1 MTKNLKVQR
10 EENAPAISYNN
21 SGPIHNSTKNRSSRS
36 EVACKMV
43 FITRVRK
50 HLCQSLFFNK
60 VAALRPAT
68 LLKKRFWQ
76 RCFPVKFLRA
86 PFFTEH
92 LWWLLLEKASKTSKY
107 LIIIKNMIQQNS
119 TFLLDNTCGI
129 AIYADDNT
137 PYTSNASEGL
147 VSNILQCSCRD
158 LLK

>member
-1 MTKNLKVQR
+1 MNF
-10 EENAPAISYNN
+10 A
-21 SGPIHNSTKNRSSRS
+21 
-36 EVACKMV
+36 
-43 FITRVRK
+43 
-50 HLCQSLFFNK
+50 
-60 VAALRPAT
+60 
-68 LLKKRFWQ
+68 
-76 RCFPVKFLRA
+76 KFLRA

-107 LIIIKNMIQQNS
+107 LIRIKNMIQQNS
-119 TFLLDNTCGI
+119 MFLLDNTCDI